1 MCSCCPDDFD
11 FSPLPRRDDF
21 RTAICVRAPPDRRP
35 AGTSEQGVDPVWQEI
50 RERLMLRG
58 GDAIEAE
65 GYFLDLFEREYT
77 VASPV
82 EALMSIKA
90 FMGEFLV
97 QEFDYQNFCM
107 TLGTTTA
114 KTMDQEGAWKRHISK
129 HLIHDL
135 TLATA
140 LMLRMASTIALTYG
154 LQDDDWKD
162 INVACGK
169 AVRAVPACYKL
180 QRELPGA
187 LNDAR
192 SLRYLLIPTTD
203 AGRDL
208 NPWRSEDGKLLFE
221 QAHGI
226 QWTAIEAFS
235 RQDTEPKVCFTCRC
249 AVEEITFGTELAS
262 VYLKIVEV
270 ADPPGGKP
278 SKDVQEGD
286 PILWEI
292 ETQLAEFLQPGF
304 TIAGDWYEMQNE
316 VCFMSSVA
324 SVGPGW

>member
-1 MCSCCPDDFD
+1 MMAVC
-11 FSPLPRRDDF
+11 R
-21 RTAICVRAPPDRRP
+21 RAPPDRTQAVTKKPDVGP
-35 AGTSEQGVDPVWQEI
+35 AWQEI
-50 RERLMLRG
+50 RHRLLLRG
-58 GDAIEAE
+58 GDAAEAE
-65 GYFLDLFEREYT
+65 GHLLDLFEREYT

-82 EALMSIKA
+82 EALMSIKS
-90 FMGEFLV
+90 FMGVFLV
-97 QEFDYQNFCM
+97 QEFDYQSFCM
-107 TLGTTTA
+107 MLGTTSA
-114 KTMDQEGAWKRHISK
+114 KLLDQEGAWKRHICK

-135 TLATA
+135 TAATA
-140 LMLRMASTIALTYG
+140 LMMRMASTIAVTYS

-192 SLRYLLIPTTD
+192 ALRYLPIPTTD
-203 AGRDL
+203 AGQDL
-208 NPWRSEDGKLLFE
+208 NPWRSEEGRLLFE

-226 QWTAIEAFS
+226 PWAAIESLS
-235 RQDTEPKVCFTCRC
+235 RQDTEPKACVSCRC
-249 AVEEITFGTELAS
+249 AVEEITLGTELAS
-262 VYLKIVEV
+262 VYLRILEVE
-270 ADPPGGKP
+270 DPPGGKP

-286 PILWEI
+286 PMLWEI
-292 ETQLAEFLQPGF
+292 EPQLAELLQPGF

-316 VCFMSSVA
+316 VCFMSSLA